1 MSEKPK
7 LLIVDDDVH
16 IRKLIRLYLRD
27 SPYELFEAATGEE
40 ALELAAQHRCDVV
53 LLDLI
58 LPYFGGFRVCRKLK
72 KNAGPDAPYVVLIT
86 GDDSEETRATAKEAG
101 ADLFMAKPFSGEAIF
116 DVVMRV
122 AEKRKAG

>member
-1 MSEKPK
+1 MTEQPK

-27 SPYELFEAATGEE
+27 SPFALYEAATGEE
-40 ALELAAQHRCDVV
+40 ALELAGQHRFDVV

-72 KNAGPDAPYVVLIT
+72 KNAGPATPYVVLIT
-86 GDDSEETRATAKEAG
+86 GDDSDETRATAKEAG
-101 ADLFMAKPFSGEAIF
+101 ADLFMAKPFSGEAIYE
-116 DVVMRV
+116 VVMRA